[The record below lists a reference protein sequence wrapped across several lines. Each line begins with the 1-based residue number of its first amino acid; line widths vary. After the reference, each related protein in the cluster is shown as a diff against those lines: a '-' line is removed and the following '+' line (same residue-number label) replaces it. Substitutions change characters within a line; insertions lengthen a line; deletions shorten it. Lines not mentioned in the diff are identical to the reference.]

1 MCGIA
6 GIIEF
11 GGRLSDERSG
21 RVKRMTR
28 MIAHRGPDAEGFCDK
43 DGASLGHRRLSII
56 DLESG
61 SQPMVMDDG
70 RLSLIFNGEIYNFKD
85 IRSELTAAG
94 HVFRTESD
102 TEVVLH
108 AYAEWGEECLGRFN
122 GMFALAIWDARE
134 NILFLARDRVGKKP
148 LYYARLQNT
157 VVFASELKSI
167 LASGLVEAE
176 LDNKALMDYLSFGYV
191 PCPRTIYSSV
201 QKMPAASYRIEKLDG
216 SRAERYWNP
225 SFAEVRQRSDAE
237 LTEELAE
244 LLDDAV
250 CSRMVSDVPLGAFLS
265 GGIDSSLVVAAM
277 ARNSSSKVKTHTIG
291 TGHSEHDEASLA
303 RQTATFLGTEHHEFI
318 VSPEDESPLEEIA
331 WHLDEPF
338 ADPSVLPTWHVCKMT
353 RKSVTVALSGDGGDE
368 AFGGYT
374 FRYLPH
380 RLESQVRS
388 LLPAALR
395 AAVFGPLG
403 RIWPRSA
410 SLPKALRLS
419 SIFENLAVG
428 DAEAFYRDLLV
439 VSESGLSNLLRPEFV
454 ESLAGYNGFENV
466 SRHYIDNDAK
476 DALSRAQYADIN
488 FYMTDD
494 VLVKVDRMSM
504 AHGLE
509 VRAPLLDYRIIEFAA
524 SLESKQKMSLSKGKL
539 PLRALAAEQLPQTLL
554 SQPKRGFTIPINEW
568 LKGGMKDFFADRLFN
583 SSGLISEAVSTN
595 AVRTIWDEHQKGQR
609 DNSAFLWSLVM
620 LGMWESQFQHGH
632 LKPN

>member
-6 GIIEF
+6 GIVDF
-11 GGRLSDERSG
+11 DGGVLDERSA

-28 MIAHRGPDAEGFCDK
+28 MIAHRGPDAEGFFD
-43 DGASLGHRRLSII
+43 DAAASLGHRRLSII

-61 SQPMVMDDG
+61 AQPMVMDDG
-70 RLSLIFNGEIYNFKD
+70 RLSLIFNGELYNFKQ
-85 IRSELTAAG
+85 IRSELSAAG
-94 HVFRTESD
+94 HLFRTESD

-122 GMFALAIWDARE
+122 GMFALAIWDAKE
-134 NILFLARDRVGKKP
+134 SILFLARDRVGKKP

-167 LASGLVEAE
+167 LASGLVDTE

-201 QKMPAASYRIEKLDG
+201 RKMPAASYRIEKLDG

-225 SFAEVRQRSDAE
+225 SFAEVRQRSDAQV
-237 LTEELAE
+237 TEELAE

-277 ARNSSSKVKTHTIG
+277 ARNSGNKVKTHTIG

-403 RIWPRSA
+403 RIWPKSA
-410 SLPKALRLS
+410 ALPKALRLS

-439 VSESGLSNLLRPEFV
+439 VSESGLARLLRPEFV
-454 ESLAGYNGFENV
+454 ESLAGYDGFENV
-466 SRHYIDNDAK
+466 SRHYMDNDAK

-524 SLESKQKMSLSKGKL
+524 SLGSKQKMSLSKGKL
-539 PLRALAAEQLPQTLL
+539 PLRALAAAQLPETLL

-583 SSGLISEAVSTN
+583 SSGLISEAVSID
-595 AVRTIWDEHQKGQR
+595 AVRAIWDEHQKGQR
-609 DNSAFLWSLVM
+609 DHSAFLWSLVM
-620 LGMWESQFQHGH
+620 LGMWESQFKHGH